1 MQEQGFLQTLEG
13 WKLLMSRYLHLNRIP
28 IIILKLDDM
37 ASQGIAP
44 DLDMYKIIVD
54 GLIAMNYYDA
64 YVMASFY
71 CWREFILHYP
81 LMKPDVEFLNKMIY
95 CCRKVKDANRAFY
108 FIAVMHQC
116 KITPVLETFQ
126 ELLQVSKYACC
137 HQNSLW
143 EKGHKSSNIVY
154 SNLSLVFVL
163 LNCLLTL
170 KTMKQK
176 F

>member
-28 IIILKLDDM
+28 IVILKLDDM

-126 ELLQVSKYACC
+126 ELLQVSICMLPSK
-137 HQNSLW
+137 LTLG
-143 EKGHKSSNIVY
+143 KGHKSSNIFN
-154 SNLSLVFVL
+154 SNLSLVVFVL

-170 KTMKQK
+170 
-176 F
+176 